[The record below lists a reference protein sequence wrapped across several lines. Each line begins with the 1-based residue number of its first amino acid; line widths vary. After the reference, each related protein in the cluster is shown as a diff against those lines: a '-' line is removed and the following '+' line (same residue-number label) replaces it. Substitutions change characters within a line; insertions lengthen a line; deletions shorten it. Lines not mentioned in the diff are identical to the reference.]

1 MCLERVALVQA
12 CRAYRIGTLQA
23 CWTAECTQPA
33 YNQRKGA
40 TVLLARQSSSQA
52 DPGPDAVSQ
61 SCAGDS
67 IIFKI

>member
-40 TVLLARQSSSQA
+40 TALLPSIVL
-52 DPGPDAVSQ
+52 
-61 SCAGDS
+61 AGRPWP
-67 IIFKI
+67 